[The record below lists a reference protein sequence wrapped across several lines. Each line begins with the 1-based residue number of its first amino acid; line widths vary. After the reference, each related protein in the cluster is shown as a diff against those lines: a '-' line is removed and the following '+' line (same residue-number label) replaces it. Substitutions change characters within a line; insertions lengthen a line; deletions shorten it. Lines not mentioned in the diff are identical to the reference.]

1 MIGHSFPQNDYE
13 VMIMTLPGPED
24 DSAGPLAKTFVQKNA
39 GKVGLR
45 LQASFE
51 QDGYDQNT
59 GILQF
64 FSCI

>member
-1 MIGHSFPQNDYE
+1 
-13 VMIMTLPGPED
+13 MTLPGPED
-24 DSAGPLAKTFVQKNA
+24 DSAGSLAKTFVQENA
-39 GKVGLR
+39 EKVGLH

-64 FSCI
+64 FSRI

>member
-1 MIGHSFPQNDYE
+1 
-13 VMIMTLPGPED
+13 MTLPGPED
-24 DSAGPLAKTFVQKNA
+24 DSAGSLAKTFVQENA
-39 GKVGLR
+39 GKVRLR

-64 FSCI
+64 FSRI